1 MTEEVKDRV
10 YARYPLSSV
19 LIYNGTTVFHFLL
32 GGFGIILG
40 YNFSWVAYLFGALYL
55 VFSFVEMYLVMP
67 FLVCP
72 NCVYYRMDN
81 SLCISG
87 LNMISRKLAR
97 EGNLKAFSNRA
108 KGLFCHNNMYLASL
122 VIPVIAI
129 IPALILNFSFWLL
142 VILIVVVGLLLF
154 RFFVIFKKIACIHCA
169 AKKQCPNAQSMGIS
183 NT

>member
-19 LIYNGTTVFHFLL
+19 IIYNSTTVFHFLL

-55 VFSFVEMYLVMP
+55 IFSFGEMYLGMP
-67 FLVCP
+67 FVVCP
-72 NCVYYRMDN
+72 DCVYYRMGN
-81 SLCISG
+81 SLCIAG
-87 LNMISRKLAR
+87 LNVISKKLAR
-97 EGNLKAFSNRA
+97 EGNLKDFSNRA
-108 KGLFCHNNMYLASL
+108 KGIFCHNNMYLASL
-122 VIPVIAI
+122 VIPIIAI
-129 IPALILNFSFWLL
+129 IPALILNFSFVLL

-169 AKKQCPNAQSMGIS
+169 AKKECPNAQSMGIS